1 MTDTSATAE
10 SAAPVSKSLNA
21 KVTPPDSGCIHLQD
35 IQRKGNFAVLNE
47 GLAVPHRY
55 AHERFR
61 WRTGWRSAIGYA
73 AMLLLACV
81 SPAHAVGA
89 SNNVLQ
95 GQASG
100 ALSIQVNDD
109 RLTLQ
114 VTKVPQVYIYGTIDA
129 NAPSRF
135 DALVKSGKIPNGS
148 DIYLNSIGG
157 DISAGIALGRL
168 FRSTSMV
175 THLGTPRPKLRS
187 ASSVVKTAVCSDACA
202 YAYLGG
208 VYRWAPAGSD
218 RIGFP
223 MHYIADPK
231 PGDANQTAQAPD
243 QVASYLQDMD
253 INAKVLAQSSSS
265 TSNGEVWLNADQ
277 MLATG
282 LANNGRLFLRA
293 TYRLESGAPFL
304 ELKQTDRN
312 GEHRITMLCKR
323 GNIELAAYST
333 VGAVQARQIVSH
345 GVRSY
350 FELNQKELLPAQT
363 TSLTLDNDTVVL
375 NRTYPANQL
384 TNIVRAQALGAWVA
398 DRNSA
403 FRYGFAYEVTGVK
416 ESLQRFYDNC
426 WIYAP
431 WADNKEAP

>member
-1 MTDTSATAE
+1 
-10 SAAPVSKSLNA
+10 LNA
-21 KVTPPDSGCIHLQD
+21 KARPSDAGCIHLQD
-35 IQRKGNFAVLNE
+35 IQRKRHFAVSEE

-55 AHERFR
+55 AHEPFR
-61 WRTGWRSAIGYA
+61 WRTGWRASLGYA
-73 AMLLLACV
+73 AMLLMACMN
-81 SPAHAVGA
+81 PAQAMRA
-89 SNNVLQ
+89 SSNVLQ

-100 ALSIQVNDD
+100 ELSIQVNDD

-129 NAPSRF
+129 NAPGRLE
-135 DALVKSGKIPNGS
+135 AMVKSGKIPNGS
-148 DIYLNSIGG
+148 DIYLNSTGG

-168 FRSTSMV
+168 FRSGSMV

-187 ASSVVKTAVCSDACA
+187 ASSTVKTAICSDACA

-208 VYRWAPAGSD
+208 FYRWAPAGSD

-231 PGDANQTAQAPD
+231 PGDANQNETAQAPD
-243 QVASYLQDMD
+243 QVASYLHDMG
-253 INAKVLAQSSSS
+253 INSKMLAQSSSA
-265 TSNGEVWLNADQ
+265 TGNGEVWLNADQ

-282 LANNGRLFLRA
+282 LANNGRLFLSA

-323 GNIELAAYST
+323 GNIDLAAYST
-333 VGAVQARQIVSH
+333 VGAMQARQVVSH

-363 TSLTLDNDTVVL
+363 TALTLDNDTVVL
-375 NRTYPANQL
+375 NRTFPANQL
-384 TNIVRAQALGAWVA
+384 TNIVHAQALGAWVT

-431 WADNKEAP
+431 WADNKENP

>member
-1 MTDTSATAE
+1 M
-10 SAAPVSKSLNA
+10 PY
-21 KVTPPDSGCIHLQD
+21 
-35 IQRKGNFAVLNE
+35 
-47 GLAVPHRY
+47 RY

-61 WRTGWRSAIGYA
+61 WRASLAYA
-73 AMLLLACV
+73 ALLLMACV
-81 SPAHAVGA
+81 NPVHAMRA
-89 SNNVLQ
+89 SSNVLQ

-100 ALSIQVNDD
+100 ELSIQVNDD

-114 VTKVPQVYIYGTIDA
+114 VAKVPQVYIYGTIDA
-129 NAPSRF
+129 NAPGRF
-135 DALVKSGKIPNGS
+135 EAMVRSGKIPNGS
-148 DIYLNSIGG
+148 DIYLNSTGG
-157 DISAGIALGRL
+157 DINAGIALGRM
-168 FRSTSMV
+168 FRSGSMV

-187 ASSVVKTAVCSDACA
+187 ASSTVKTAVCSDACA

-243 QVASYLQDMD
+243 QVASYLQDMG
-253 INAKVLAQSSSS
+253 INAKMLAQSSSS
-265 TSNGEVWLNADQ
+265 SGNGEVWLNADQ
-277 MLATG
+277 MLAAG
-282 LANNGRLFLRA
+282 LANNGRLFLSA

-323 GNIELAAYST
+323 GNIDLAAYST
-333 VGAVQARQIVSH
+333 IGAMQARQVVSH

-350 FELNQKELLPAQT
+350 FELNQKELMPAQT
-363 TSLTLDNDTVVL
+363 TTLTLDNDTVVL

-431 WADNKEAP
+431 WADSKEAP